1 MAFEG
6 CQPLVVDNGTG
17 VVKAGFAGADRPRL
31 VLDNVVGRPKHAKVM
46 AGGAAAAA
54 ASVFVGDDCRRLR
67 GVLRLRPPMR
77 HGVVHDWDDMCT
89 VWAHMY
95 HALQAVPDEHPVL
108 LTEAPLNPVSNR
120 ARSMQVFF
128 EQFRAPA
135 LYIGSQA
142 ILSLYASG
150 RTTGVV
156 LDSGDGVTHAVPVFE
171 GFSVPHAITRMDL
184 AGQDLT
190 EHLQVELRKAGC
202 RLTTSA
208 EMAIVR
214 AIKEATCFVA
224 RRPDEV
230 DREHTDWYTLPD
242 GNVVDVGTAAFRVP
256 ELLFQPEQYGYECPG
271 VPQSLTDAIEKS
283 DMDLRI
289 GLYENIVLAGGT
301 TLLRG
306 FPQRLLDEVQRR
318 APRNVRV
325 RIYAP
330 ADRMYSC
337 WIGGSIFSSLAT
349 FERMWISRAQFEE
362 SGESALFRSR
372 SS

>member
-1 MAFEG
+1 M
-6 CQPLVVDNGTG
+6 
-17 VVKAGFAGADRPRL
+17 
-31 VLDNVVGRPKHAKVM
+31 
-46 AGGAAAAA
+46 
-54 ASVFVGDDCRRLR
+54 
-67 GVLRLRPPMR
+67 
-77 HGVVHDWDDMCT
+77 
-89 VWAHMY
+89 
-95 HALQAVPDEHPVL
+95 
-108 LTEAPLNPVSNR
+108 
-120 ARSMQVFF
+120 FF

-171 GFSVPHAITRMDL
+171 GVTMCLVRNVCCRPFRSGFSVPHAITRMDL

-306 FPQRLLDEVQRR
+306 FPQRLLDEVLRKGVSQ
-318 APRNVRV
+318 
-325 RIYAP
+325 
-330 ADRMYSC
+330 
-337 WIGGSIFSSLAT
+337 WQ
-349 FERMWISRAQFEE
+349 QFD
-362 SGESALFRSR
+362 L
-372 SS
+372 